1 MSRTI
6 LGTSHLSA
14 GYVGNYYLNLN
25 VPEGVQTQNMQTL
38 HLLMHNPN
46 PKLAELRVEEKAQ
59 LMKSAL
65 NPEMQHEENA
75 KITTLFVLG
84 GFDVNTKQIQEECEP
99 KRRPLMSSVFRG
111 KFIISENTLQNVS
124 ANVYSCFLM

>member
-1 MSRTI
+1 MS
-6 LGTSHLSA
+6 HA
-14 GYVGNYYLNLN
+14 MEN
-25 VPEGVQTQNMQTL
+25 
-38 HLLMHNPN
+38 
-46 PKLAELRVEEKAQ
+46 KAQ
-59 LMKSAL
+59 VVRRVL

-111 KFIISENTLQNVS
+111 KLIISEILYKMSQPMFMIVK
-124 ANVYSCFLM
+124 FLM